1 METWNTSSLLR
12 AVPRVLFATDNVL
25 ILTQSCSLLPSTS
38 SDDFFV
44 RTFKSPRWW
53 VCSCSLCLI
62 SANSLSC
69 WRNARLACPQAQW
82 CNKSVVFLGSKIKH
96 GNYNYSMGVIQLVS
110 AFQDTLHS
118 EELGMWVS
126 LLLTFQ
132 AQAKGMETN
141 PTFPRNNSGLKRK
154 SPRSEHPPIGDSN
167 GRAQRIRQF
176 H

>member
-1 METWNTSSLLR
+1 MQTWNTSRLLR

-38 SDDFFV
+38 SDDLFV
-44 RTFKSPRWW
+44 HTFKPPRWW

-96 GNYNYSMGVIQLVS
+96 GDYSMGAIQLVS
-110 AFQDTLHS
+110 AFQDTLPIQ
-118 EELGMWVS
+118 ELGMCVP
-126 LLLTFQ
+126 LLLTLRSTTE
-132 AQAKGMETN
+132 GMETN

-167 GRAQRIRQF
+167 GRAHRIRQF

>member
-1 METWNTSSLLR
+1 MQSLFVCTQKFLKETTCYSRHPVSVAFWYWYWQCSSSSRGKRNVNMETWNTSSLLR

-82 CNKSVVFLGSKIKH
+82 CYKSVFS
-96 GNYNYSMGVIQLVS
+96 
-110 AFQDTLHS
+110 
-118 EELGMWVS
+118 WVPKPNTGITITPWM
-126 LLLTFQ
+126 LF
-132 AQAKGMETN
+132 N
-141 PTFPRNNSGLKRK
+141 
-154 SPRSEHPPIGDSN
+154 
-167 GRAQRIRQF
+167 
-176 H
+176 